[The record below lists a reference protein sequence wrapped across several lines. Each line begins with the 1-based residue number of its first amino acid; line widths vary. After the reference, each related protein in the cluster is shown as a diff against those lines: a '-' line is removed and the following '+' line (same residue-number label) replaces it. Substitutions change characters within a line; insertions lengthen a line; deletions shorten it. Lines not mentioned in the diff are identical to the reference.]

1 MYQNTQK
8 NMKSTKSPYETTSTS
23 TSDSMTIGDYITEGT
38 PPNSQSTINK
48 KSTPNYYIG
57 KYKQIEAFDV
67 CMDFQKDSYNLGVA
81 IAYLLRAGKK
91 KDNPKSQDIQK
102 AIDHLE
108 KELEYIA
115 YEEYLDTSAE
125 IAKNYKS
132 K

>member
-1 MYQNTQK
+1 
-8 NMKSTKSPYETTSTS
+8 MKSTNSQYKTTFTY
-23 TSDSMTIGDYITEGT
+23 TSDSPMTEGSGQEPT
-38 PPNSQSTINK
+38 PPSSQNTIK
-48 KSTPNYYIG
+48 RKLTPSYYLG

-67 CMDFQKDSYNLGVA
+67 CMDFQRDSYNLGVA

-115 YEEYLDTSAE
+115 YEQYLDTSAE
-125 IAKNYKS
+125 IKKNYKS

>member
-1 MYQNTQK
+1 
-8 NMKSTKSPYETTSTS
+8 MKSTKSPYETTFTS
-23 TSDSMTIGDYITEGT
+23 TSDSTMTGGYNTGAT
-38 PPNSQSTINK
+38 PPNSQSTIK
-48 KSTPNYYIG
+48 RKLTPSYYSG

-67 CMDFQKDSYNLGVA
+67 CMDFQRDNYNLGVA

-91 KDNPKSQDIQK
+91 VGNPIEQDIQK

-115 YEEYLDTSAE
+115 YEQYLDTSAE
-125 IAKNYKS
+125 IKKNYKS

>member
-1 MYQNTQK
+1 
-8 NMKSTKSPYETTSTS
+8 MKSTKSLYETTFTS
-23 TSDSMTIGDYITEGT
+23 TSDSTMTGGYGQEQA
-38 PPNSQSTINK
+38 PPTSPNTTK
-48 KSTPNYYIG
+48 RKSTPSYYLG
-57 KYKQIEAFDV
+57 KFKQIEAFDV
-67 CMDFQKDSYNLGVA
+67 CMDFQRDSYNLGVA

-91 KDNPKSQDIQK
+91 QGNPIEQDIQK

-115 YEEYLDTSAE
+115 YEQYLDTSAE

>member
-1 MYQNTQK
+1 
-8 NMKSTKSPYETTSTS
+8 MKSTKSPYETTFTS
-23 TSDSMTIGDYITEGT
+23 TSDSTMTGDYNTEET
-38 PPNSQSTINK
+38 PPNSPNTTK
-48 KSTPNYYIG
+48 RKLTPSYYSG

-67 CMDFQKDSYNLGVA
+67 CMDFQRDNYNLGVA

-91 KDNPKSQDIQK
+91 EGNPIEQDIQK

-115 YEEYLDTSAE
+115 YEQYLETSAE
-125 IAKNYKS
+125 ITKNYKS

>member
-1 MYQNTQK
+1 
-8 NMKSTKSPYETTSTS
+8 MKSTNSQYKTTFTY
-23 TSDSMTIGDYITEGT
+23 TSDSPMTEGSGQEPT
-38 PPNSQSTINK
+38 PPNSQSTIK
-48 KSTPNYYIG
+48 RKLTPSYYLG

-67 CMDFQKDSYNLGVA
+67 CMDFQRDNYNLGVA

-91 KDNPKSQDIQK
+91 EGNPIEQDIQK

-115 YEEYLDTSAE
+115 YEQYLETSAE